1 MKIKKIL
8 SNKIALVV
16 YILVFVTIVFFVG
29 FYFGEKSIPEIAKVE
44 GLTNKEKGTV
54 ENVDFSEFWSVWN
67 LLNEKFVSSTTTK
80 ATNQEKVWGAIKG
93 LTESFG
99 DPYTVFFPPKESE
112 IFQTSID
119 GNFSGVGMEIAIKD
133 DQLTVMAP
141 LKGTPA
147 DKAGMR
153 SGDKIINVDGKN
165 TTGLTV
171 EEAVQMIRG
180 EKGTKVKLT
189 VIRKGEGKSFD
200 VEIVRDTITIPT
212 IDTKLREDGVFV
224 LSLYN
229 FSAVSPNLFR
239 DAIKEFVDS
248 GSDKLVLDLRGNTG
262 GYLEAAVD
270 MASWFLPSGKIVVTE
285 DFGEKN
291 KDRNTIHRSSGH
303 NIFNENL
310 KMIILVDAGTAS
322 ASEILAGA
330 LREHGIAKL
339 VGVNTFGKGSVQEL
353 VGIGDK
359 KASIK
364 ITVARWLTPNGNSIS
379 ESGLKPDYKI
389 EYTNK
394 DKENEIDPQ
403 LDKAVKLLLTK

>member
-8 SNKIALVV
+8 SNKIALVI
-16 YILVFVTIVFFVG
+16 YILVFATIVFFVG
-29 FYFGEKSIPEIAKVE
+29 FYFGEKSIPEIVKVD
-44 GLTNKEKGTV
+44 GLTNKEKGIV

-93 LTESFG
+93 LTESLG

-153 SGDKIINVDGKN
+153 SGDKIINVDGKS

-171 EEAVQMIRG
+171 EEAVQTIRG
-180 EKGTKVKLT
+180 KKGTKVKLT
-189 VIRKGEGKSFD
+189 VVRKGEGKSFD
-200 VEIVRDTITIPT
+200 VEIVRDTINIPT
-212 IDTKLREDGVFV
+212 IDTKLRDDGVFV

-270 MASWFLPSGKIVVTE
+270 MASWFLPSGKVVVTE

-310 KMIILVDAGTAS
+310 KMIILVDSGTAS

-353 VGIGDK
+353 VGVGDK

-379 ESGLKPDYKI
+379 GNGLTPDYKV

-394 DKENEIDPQ
+394 DKENGIDPQ
-403 LDKAVKLLLTK
+403 LNKAVSLLLSK

>member
-8 SNKIALVV
+8 DSKIVLFVC
-16 YILVFVTIVFFVG
+16 ILIFAGSAFYAG
-29 FYFGEKSIPEIAKVE
+29 FYFGEKTIPEIDKVE
-44 GLTNKEKGTV
+44 GLISKEKGIE
-54 ENVDFSEFWSVWN
+54 ENIDFSEFWAVWN
-67 LLNEKFVSSTTTK
+67 LLNENFVSSTTTK

-93 LTESFG
+93 LTESLG
-99 DPYTVFFPPKESE
+99 DPYTVFFPPKEAE
-112 IFQTSID
+112 IFKTSID
-119 GNFSGVGMEIAIKD
+119 GNFSGVGMEIAVKD
-133 DQLTVMAP
+133 NQLVVMAP

-147 DKAGMR
+147 EKVGMR
-153 SGDKIINVDGKN
+153 SGDKIMSVDGKS
-165 TTGLTV
+165 TTGLNV

-180 EKGTKVKLT
+180 EKGTRVKLT
-189 VIRKGEGKSFD
+189 VVRNGGKSFD
-200 VEIVRDTITIPT
+200 VEIIRDTINIPT

-239 DAIKEFVDS
+239 DGIKEFVDS
-248 GSDKLVLDLRGNTG
+248 GSSKLVLDLRGNTG

-291 KDRNTIHRSSGH
+291 KDKNRIHRSSGH

-310 KMIILVDAGTAS
+310 KMIILVDSGTAS

-330 LREHGIAKL
+330 LKEHGIAEL

-353 VGIGDK
+353 VGVGAK

-379 ESGLKPDYKI
+379 ENGLTPDYKV
-389 EYTNK
+389 EYTNEN
-394 DKENEIDPQ
+394 KEKGIDPQ
-403 LDKAVKLLLTK
+403 MEKAASLLLVK